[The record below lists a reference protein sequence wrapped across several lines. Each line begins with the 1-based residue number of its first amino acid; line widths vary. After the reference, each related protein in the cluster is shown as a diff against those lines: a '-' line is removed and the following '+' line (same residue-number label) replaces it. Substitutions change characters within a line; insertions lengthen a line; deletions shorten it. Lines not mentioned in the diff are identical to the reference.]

1 MNEQKNGGG
10 GGGGEG
16 AIFITIKEE
25 GEGAEDFLL
34 IVFNKITYGI
44 VILMCLHG
52 CSSKSVEKP
61 LLCFCVTQIVYYRYQ
76 VLRECTR
83 RGNH

>member
-1 MNEQKNGGG
+1 MRLGRGGNRT
-10 GGGGEG
+10 
-16 AIFITIKEE
+16 ISITIKEE
-25 GEGAEDFLL
+25 REGAEDFLL

-76 VLRECTR
+76 VLRECKR
-83 RGNH
+83 RSNH